1 MSNNNSLN
9 IDKNIMEIIDNELF
23 WDTIKCLNVVR
34 EERHKKGLKKLSDKI
49 TEGHIK
55 TLRNLLYYLYD
66 DHQEDENENENDIMN
81 CCECNRPIKTN
92 NFIKFRDVK
101 ERNDWLDALNTAIE
115 DYRSRKATFMSG
127 ENAQLTNPD
136 AQLGES
142 APVWIPDQRV
152 TMCQVY
158 LHILFYRGRGHC
170 DVYYTSTKSFVITFS
185 YSLLQQL

>member
-66 DHQEDENENENDIMN
+66 DHQEDENEDDNDIMN

-92 NFIKFRDVK
+92 NFIRVGFNFLDNLKYK
-101 ERNDWLDALNTAIE
+101 HNDCDNPLWE
-115 DYRSRKATFMSG
+115 DDSD
-127 ENAQLTNPD
+127 N
-136 AQLGES
+136 
-142 APVWIPDQRV
+142 
-152 TMCQVY
+152 
-158 LHILFYRGRGHC
+158 
-170 DVYYTSTKSFVITFS
+170 
-185 YSLLQQL
+185 